1 MAEYKYS
8 LAKKGKWLCPRCGQK
23 TFVRYVDSD
32 TSRELH
38 PSVGRCDREEKCGY
52 HFSPREYFIDNGNPM
67 AGSYSTDKNHK
78 PNIYPTPPFTSFISN
93 DVLKDS
99 LTNYDNNNLVLFLR
113 TILSPEELMRIINK
127 YSIGT
132 SGHWPRS
139 TVFWQ
144 IDTQGKIRTGKIM
157 LYDPVSGHRIKQ
169 PFNRIGWMHALLND
183 PNYNLFQCLFGEHLL
198 ANSSGKVA
206 IVESEK
212 TAIIASAFMPELIWL
227 ASGGVSN
234 LNPNRCSCL
243 QGREV
248 ILFPDAMAYDKW
260 RTVAEKLKH
269 VCKKISVSGL
279 LERRATAQE
288 KEEGLDIA
296 DYLIREALSRSK
308 PAPVHAIP
316 DITPPEDNKLVPS
329 SLSTE
334 WASEIAALEEF
345 YTTQQFPSHA
355 VSLGPGCT
363 ILDIQAFYE
372 SHLATVKAHQGQ
384 RTFRPY
390 LDRLRDF
397 KEAYQHQCST
407 PKLD

>member
-144 IDTQGKIRTGKIM
+144 IDTQGRIRTGKIM
-157 LYDPVSGHRIKQ
+157 QYDPVSGHRIKQ
-169 PFNRIGWMHALLND
+169 PSNRIGWIHTLLNE
-183 PNYNLFQCLFGEHLL
+183 PNYNLTQCFFGEHLL
-198 ANSSGKVA
+198 ADSRGKVA

-212 TAIIASAFMPELIWL
+212 TAIIASAFLPDLTWL
-227 ASGGVSN
+227 ASGGVSI
-234 LNPNRCSCL
+234 LNPSRCSCL

-260 RTVAEKLKH
+260 KIVADKLKPL
-269 VCKKISVSGL
+269 CKKISVSDL
-279 LERRATAQE
+279 LEKRATAQE

-296 DYLIREALSRSK
+296 DYLIREALSRSITT
-308 PAPVHAIP
+308 PVHAMN
-316 DITPPEDNKLVPS
+316 DITPPLDNKLAS
-329 SLSTE
+329 YSLSTE
-334 WASEIAALEEF
+334 WESEIAALEEF
-345 YTTQQFPSHA
+345 YRTQQFPLHA
-355 VSLGPGCT
+355 FSLGPGCT
-363 ILDIQAFYE
+363 ILNIQAFYE
-372 SHLATVKAHQGQ
+372 SHLAIVKAYPNKC
-384 RTFRPY
+384 TFRPY
-390 LDRLRDF
+390 LDRLKDF
-397 KEAYQHQCST
+397 KKAYQHQGAT
-407 PKLD
+407 PKSD

>member
-8 LAKKGKWLCPRCGQK
+8 LAKRGKWLCPRCGQK
-23 TFVRYVDSD
+23 TFVRYIDSD
-32 TSRELH
+32 TSKELH
-38 PSVGRCDREEKCGY
+38 SSVGRCDREEKCGY
-52 HFSPREYFIDNGNPM
+52 HYSPREYLNDHVNTTT
-67 AGSYSTDKNHK
+67 GSYGTGK
-78 PNIYPTPPFTSFISN
+78 PQKPTKLPDPTLTSFISN

-132 SGHWPRS
+132 SGHWPGS

-144 IDTQGKIRTGKIM
+144 IDTQGRIRTGKIM
-157 LYDPVSGHRIKQ
+157 QYDPVSGHRIKQ
-169 PFNRIGWMHALLND
+169 PSNRIGWIHTLLNE
-183 PNYNLFQCLFGEHLL
+183 PNYNLTQCFFGEHLL
-198 ANSSGKVA
+198 ADSRGKVA

-212 TAIIASAFMPELIWL
+212 TAIIASAFLPDLTWL

-234 LNPNRCSCL
+234 LNPSKCSCL

-260 RTVAEKLKH
+260 RIVADKLKPL
-269 VCKKISVSGL
+269 CKKISVSDL
-279 LERRATAQE
+279 LEKRATVQE

-296 DYLIREALSRSK
+296 DYLIRGALSRSK
-308 PAPVHAIP
+308 PAPVHAMH
-316 DITPPEDNKLVPS
+316 DITPPEENKLTPS
-329 SLSTE
+329 CLSTE
-334 WASEIAALEEF
+334 WASEIAALEKF